1 MSSNPFCAEQRKGL
15 DAPTRLIKQSERRI
29 PRQTK
34 DDVAV
39 RTSVTWCPQRCPVCF
54 KQCKSRQGYQR
65 HVRTHRSDKAVEI
78 SCPLCQTVF
87 KKEKYLKRHNLQNKR
102 KPAGYSLLEGE
113 ESGDKIM
120 AESSPHEDNICPV
133 ATCRRSFEPGR
144 RKSRNSH
151 ILEAHAT
158 WDGKCVM
165 CELKLNSP
173 DDIIGH
179 MKEEH
184 GPPDKFYEENL
195 VRVKTEVILEDVKIK
210 EEPDLDFLKN
220 NEISDNFHAQNPI
233 PVKTEVVQEDVKS
246 GCELGSQVKIK
257 QEVVPETELGLLE
270 NEISVDK
277 IKQEICDVRN
287 VKCEP
292 DQVLHYNLSN

>member
-1 MSSNPFCAEQRKGL
+1 
-15 DAPTRLIKQSERRI
+15 
-29 PRQTK
+29 
-34 DDVAV
+34 
-39 RTSVTWCPQRCPVCF
+39 
-54 KQCKSRQGYQR
+54 
-65 HVRTHRSDKAVEI
+65 
-78 SCPLCQTVF
+78 
-87 KKEKYLKRHNLQNKR
+87 
-102 KPAGYSLLEGE
+102 
-113 ESGDKIM
+113 
-120 AESSPHEDNICPV
+120 
-133 ATCRRSFEPGR
+133 
-144 RKSRNSH
+144 
-151 ILEAHAT
+151 
-158 WDGKCVM
+158 M